1 MGRAID
7 MENDIEVLKKE
18 VQKLNNIVRGMAS
31 ELSEV
36 TEAVFDYEED
46 KTSMERAADAEKVV
60 EEKKETEDVKEEADN
75 QGDGEGDES
84 DDSADGDVDSESK

>member
-7 MENDIEVLKKE
+7 MQQDIDMLKTKIE
-18 VQKLNNIVRGMAS
+18 RLDNIVRGMAS

-36 TEAVFDYEED
+36 TNAVFEE
-46 KTSMERAADAEKVV
+46 
-60 EEKKETEDVKEEADN
+60 EEIIEETEDVKEEADN

-84 DDSADGDVDSESK
+84 DDSADTGDDSKDK

>member
-1 MGRAID
+1 MGRAIN
-7 MENDIEVLKKE
+7 MQKDIDAIKIELE
-18 VQKLNNIVRGMAS
+18 RLNNIVRGMAS

-36 TEAVFDYEED
+36 SDIVFEEE
-46 KTSMERAADAEKVV
+46 TAE
-60 EEKKETEDVKEEADN
+60 ETEDVKEEADN

>member
-1 MGRAID
+1 MGRAIN
-7 MENDIEVLKKE
+7 MQKDIDDIKIELE
-18 VQKLNNIVRGMAS
+18 RLNNIVRGMAS

-36 TEAVFDYEED
+36 SDIVFEEE
-46 KTSMERAADAEKVV
+46 TAE
-60 EEKKETEDVKEEADN
+60 ETEDVKEEADN

>member
-7 MENDIEVLKKE
+7 MQKDIEMLKT
-18 VQKLNNIVRGMAS
+18 KLERLDNIVRGMAS

-36 TEAVFDYEED
+36 TSAVFEE
-46 KTSMERAADAEKVV
+46 
-60 EEKKETEDVKEEADN
+60 EEIIEEAEDVKEETNN
-75 QGDGEGDES
+75 QGDGKGDES

>member
-7 MENDIEVLKKE
+7 MQKDIEMLKT
-18 VQKLNNIVRGMAS
+18 KLERLDNIVRGMAS

-36 TEAVFDYEED
+36 TNAVFEE
-46 KTSMERAADAEKVV
+46 
-60 EEKKETEDVKEEADN
+60 EEIIEETEDVKEEADN

>member
-1 MGRAID
+1 MGRAIN
-7 MENDIEVLKKE
+7 MQKDIDAIKIELE
-18 VQKLNNIVRGMAS
+18 SLNNIVRGMAS

-36 TEAVFDYEED
+36 SDIVFEEE
-46 KTSMERAADAEKVV
+46 TAE
-60 EEKKETEDVKEEADN
+60 ETEDVKEEADN

>member
-1 MGRAID
+1 MGRAIN
-7 MENDIEVLKKE
+7 MQKDIDAIKIELE
-18 VQKLNNIVRGMAS
+18 RLNNIVRGMAS

-36 TEAVFDYEED
+36 SDIVFEEETTEEI
-46 KTSMERAADAEKVV
+46 
-60 EEKKETEDVKEEADN
+60 EDVKEETDN

>member
-7 MENDIEVLKKE
+7 MQKDIEMLKTKIE
-18 VQKLNNIVRGMAS
+18 RLDNIVRGMAS

-36 TEAVFDYEED
+36 TNAVFEE
-46 KTSMERAADAEKVV
+46 
-60 EEKKETEDVKEEADN
+60 EEIIEETEDVKEEADN

-84 DDSADGDVDSESK
+84 DDSTDTGDDSKDK

>member
-7 MENDIEVLKKE
+7 MQKDIEMLKT
-18 VQKLNNIVRGMAS
+18 KLERLDNIVRGMAS

-36 TEAVFDYEED
+36 TNAVFEE
-46 KTSMERAADAEKVV
+46 
-60 EEKKETEDVKEEADN
+60 EEIIEETEDVKEEADN

-84 DDSADGDVDSESK
+84 DDSADRSADTKGK

>member
-1 MGRAID
+1 MGRAINMQKD
-7 MENDIEVLKKE
+7 IDDIKMELET
-18 VQKLNNIVRGMAS
+18 LNNIVRGMAS

-36 TEAVFDYEED
+36 SAIVLGEEEITE
-46 KTSMERAADAEKVV
+46 
-60 EEKKETEDVKEEADN
+60 ETEDVKEEADN

>member
-1 MGRAID
+1 MGRAIN
-7 MENDIEVLKKE
+7 MQKDIDAIKIELE
-18 VQKLNNIVRGMAS
+18 RLNNIVRGMAS

-36 TEAVFDYEED
+36 SDIVFEEETTEEI
-46 KTSMERAADAEKVV
+46 
-60 EEKKETEDVKEEADN
+60 EDVKEEADN

>member
-1 MGRAID
+1 MGRAIN
-7 MENDIEVLKKE
+7 MQKDIDDIKIELE
-18 VQKLNNIVRGMAS
+18 RLNNIVRGMAS

-36 TEAVFDYEED
+36 SDIVFEDETTE
-46 KTSMERAADAEKVV
+46 
-60 EEKKETEDVKEEADN
+60 ETEDVKEEADN